1 VADTRAVTVRGF
13 ILQPTYRYRRGRPV
27 VHLFG
32 VLEDGGGF
40 LVRDGS
46 LIPHFYIE
54 EPDAPRAL
62 ELGASRQQP
71 TDKVTLGHGRPV
83 VRVDLDKPSDTPDL
97 RDRLQEH
104 GIRCW
109 EADVRFAMRFLIDHG
124 IRGVTEIRGVP
135 KTWDEAPGVRLT
147 VFDDPELAPV
157 DPEDDWT
164 PELRVLSLD
173 IETDPRARRLLSV
186 ALHGCGASEVLLL
199 TSKGQE
205 APEGSIPFPTE
216 RQLLNGFA
224 DRVRELDPDVLT
236 GWNVVDFDL
245 TVFARRAEELE
256 VSFGLG
262 RVPGKLKVRRSR
274 FRGGR
279 SSASVPGRLVL
290 DGIEL
295 MRGSFVSMDDWSLDA
310 VSREVLGEGKT
321 FGGGGEGNR
330 GGDGAGQ
337 RDKVAE
343 IQRTFREDR
352 TAFVEYN
359 LTDARLVTD
368 LLDKLHLVELAVE
381 RSRLTGLP
389 PDRTSGSIAAFDFLY
404 LSELGRRGV
413 VAPTVGSGPEI
424 DQPTHG
430 GYVLEPTPGLYENV
444 LVFDFQSLY
453 PSLIRT
459 FQIDP
464 LGHLP
469 DWGDDDGPANEWGDG
484 TPIMAPNGA
493 AFRRER
499 GILTQMLD
507 ELFPR
512 RAEAKRRGDD
522 IAAYAIK
529 ILMNSFYGV
538 LATPACRFHDP
549 RIANAITSFGRELL
563 LWCRGKIEK
572 EYDRKVLYGDTDSL
586 FVESGAADPTSARA
600 LGDELLQSL
609 NHDLTEHIRSTW
621 QAESRLVL
629 EFDRLYLKL
638 LLPEVRGG
646 GHGAR
651 KRYAGLIEREGPEG
665 THQETVFT
673 GLEVV
678 RRDWTNLARRVQRE
692 LYERLFT
699 DRPVDEYLRREV
711 RELRAGN
718 LDRLLVYRKGLRK
731 ELAAYTSTTP
741 PHVAAARKMSDPPG
755 RVVEYV
761 WTRNGPE
768 PATERRSD
776 FDYEHYV
783 EKQIQ
788 PVAEPVLGQLGLEFA
803 KVIGDDRQMDL
814 F

>member
-1 VADTRAVTVRGF
+1 MTNDLEIDTDAVTVRGF
-13 ILQPTYRYRRGRPV
+13 ILQPTYRIRRGRPV

-54 EPDAPRAL
+54 ETDAERAL
-62 ELGASRQQP
+62 ELGASRQEA
-71 TDKVTLGHGRPV
+71 TDKVTLGEGRPV
-83 VRVDLDKPSDTPDL
+83 VRVDLDKPSDTPPL

-109 EADVRFAMRFLIDHG
+109 EADVRFAMRFLID
-124 IRGVTEIRGVP
+124 RGLRGSIEIHGVP
-135 KTWDEAPGVRLT
+135 RTYDDHVRLT
-147 VFDDPELAPV
+147 VFDDPELSRA
-157 DPEDDWT
+157 DWT
-164 PELRVLSLD
+164 PELRMLSLD
-173 IETDPRARRLLSV
+173 IETDARARRLLSI

-199 TSKGQE
+199 TAEGQE
-205 APEGSIPFPTE
+205 VPEKAVPFPTE
-216 RQLLNGFA
+216 AELLAGFTQ
-224 DRVRELDPDVLT
+224 RVRELDPDGLT

-245 TVFARRAEELE
+245 AVLARRAQELE
-256 VSFGLG
+256 VPLGLG
-262 RVPGKLKVRRSR
+262 RVPGKLQVQPSR
-274 FRGGR
+274 FRGG
-279 SSASVPGRLVL
+279 SSRATVPGRLVL

-295 MRGSFVSMDDWSLDA
+295 LRGSFVTMDDWSLDA
-310 VSREVLGEGKT
+310 VARETLGEGKT
-321 FGGGGEGNR
+321 LGGEG
-330 GGDGAGQ
+330 GG
-337 RDKVAE
+337 KNKLAE
-343 IQRTFREDR
+343 IQRTFRDDR
-352 TAFVEYN
+352 ARFVEYN

-368 LLDKLHLVELAVE
+368 ILDKLHVVELAVE

-389 PDRTSGSIAAFDFLY
+389 PDRVSGSIAAFDFLY
-404 LSELGRRGV
+404 LSELGRRGA
-413 VAPTVGSGPEI
+413 VAPTVGSGPDVDE
-424 DQPTHG
+424 PTHG

-469 DWGDDDGPANEWGDG
+469 EWSGEGGSEHDALEGSAEPGP
-484 TPIMAPNGA
+484 IVAPNGA

-499 GILTQMLD
+499 GILTRMLD

-522 IAAYAIK
+522 VATYAIK

-563 LWCRGKIEK
+563 LWCRSRIE
-572 EYDRKVLYGDTDSL
+572 EEHDRKVLYGDTDSL
-586 FVESGAADPTSARA
+586 FVESGDADPVRARA
-600 LGDELLQSL
+600 FGDELLRRL
-609 NHDLTEHIRSTW
+609 NRELAEYIRERW
-621 QAESRLVL
+621 QVESRLVL

-646 GHGAR
+646 GGHGAR
-651 KRYAGLIEREGPEG
+651 KRYAGLIERQRREGVE
-665 THQETVFT
+665 QETVFT

-678 RRDWTNLARRVQRE
+678 RRDWTELARRVQRE

-699 DRPVDEYLRREV
+699 DRPVAEYLRREV
-711 RELRAGN
+711 EELRAGQ
-718 LDRLLVYRKGLRK
+718 LDALLVYHKGLRK
-731 ELAAYTSTTP
+731 ELSEYTSTTP
-741 PHVAAARKMSDPPG
+741 PHVAAARKMSGDPG
-755 RVVEYV
+755 RVVAYV

-768 PATERRSD
+768 PAEERESP

-783 EKQIQ
+783 EKQIL
-788 PVAEPVLGQLGLEFA
+788 PVAEPVLGQLGLDFA
-803 KVIGDDRQMDL
+803 KVIGDDRQMEL

>member
-1 VADTRAVTVRGF
+1 VADDPVTVRGF

-46 LIPHFYIE
+46 LIPHFYVE
-54 EPDAPRAL
+54 ETDASRASK
-62 ELGASRQQP
+62 LGASRQRP
-71 TDKVTLGHGRPV
+71 TDKLTLGEGRPV
-83 VRVDLDKPSDTPDL
+83 VRVELAKPSETPPL

-109 EADVRFAMRFLIDHG
+109 EADVRFAMRFLID
-124 IRGVTEIRGVP
+124 RGLRGAIEIRGVP
-135 KTWDEAPGVRLT
+135 ETWDEAPGVRLT
-147 VFDDPELAPV
+147 VFDDPELVPV
-157 DPEDDWT
+157 DSDDDWT

-173 IETDPRARRLLSV
+173 IETDARARRLLSI

-199 TSKGQE
+199 TPEGRD
-205 APEGSIPFPTE
+205 APEGSIPFATE
-216 RQLLNGFA
+216 KELLAGFR

-245 TVFARRAEELE
+245 AVLAHRAEELE
-256 VSFGLG
+256 VSFSLG
-262 RVPGKLKVRRSR
+262 RVPGKLTVQRSR
-274 FRGGR
+274 FRGG
-279 SSASVPGRLVL
+279 SSRASVPGRLVL
-290 DGIEL
+290 DGIDL
-295 MRGSFVSMDDWSLDA
+295 MRGSFVSMDEWSLDA
-310 VSREVLGEGKT
+310 VAREVLGEGKT
-321 FGGGGEGNR
+321 FGGKDDEGDN
-330 GGDGAGQ
+330 

-352 TAFVEYN
+352 AAFVEYN

-368 LLDKLHLVELAVE
+368 LLDKLQLVELAVE
-381 RSRLTGLP
+381 RSRLTGLS
-389 PDRTSGSIAAFDFLY
+389 PDRVSGSIAAFDFLY
-404 LSELGRRGV
+404 LSELGRRGI
-413 VAPTVGSGPEI
+413 VAPSVGSGPDA

-469 DWGDDDGPANEWGDG
+469 DWSEGDEAEGGGP
-484 TPIMAPNGA
+484 IVAPNGA

-499 GILTQMLD
+499 GILTRMLD

-522 IAAYAIK
+522 VAAYAIK

-563 LWCRGKIEK
+563 LWSRSRIE
-572 EYDRKVLYGDTDSL
+572 EQHGRRVLYGDTDSL
-586 FVESGAADPTSARA
+586 FIESGAADPESARA
-600 LGDELLQSL
+600 LGEELLASL
-609 NHDLTEHIRSTW
+609 NRDLDEHVRATW
-621 QAESRLVL
+621 RVESRLVL

-646 GHGAR
+646 GGHGAR

-665 THQETVFT
+665 VHQETVFT

-678 RRDWTNLARRVQRE
+678 RRDWTELARRVQRE

-699 DRPVDEYLRREV
+699 DRPVDDYLRREV
-711 RELRAGN
+711 SELRAGN

-731 ELAAYTSTTP
+731 DLTAYTSTTP
-741 PHVAAARKMSDPPG
+741 PHVAAARKMSVPPG

-768 PATERRSD
+768 PAAERRSD
-776 FDYEHYV
+776 LDYEHYV
-783 EKQIQ
+783 EKQVQ
-788 PVAEPVLGQLGLEFA
+788 PVAEPVLGQLGLDFA